1 MNFIDDIDQLLE
13 KRKEIVSIEKRRDKN
28 PRIISRRNENPSNE
42 TPKRG
47 QFRIVSK
54 GKQIPPPFDRF

>member
-1 MNFIDDIDQLLE
+1 MNFINDIDQLLE

-28 PRIISRRNENPSNE
+28 PRIISRRNPSNE